1 MFRALSVTR
10 ALALVTE
17 VLAYTQLPLASGT
30 LGTTGSLGK
39 DWVLVKEVNTTE
51 VGTRNLAKLR
61 TPEQKPSC
69 SGPANHQRRVANLY
83 TPNSKAADFLCIVF
97 LRHILSIIVGPI
109 PKP

>member
-61 TPEQKPSC
+61 TQNKNHHARDPRTTKGELQTYILPTAKPPTSYVSC
-69 SGPANHQRRVANLY
+69 SFG
-83 TPNSKAADFLCIVF
+83 TS
-97 LRHILSIIVGPI
+97 
-109 PKP
+109 